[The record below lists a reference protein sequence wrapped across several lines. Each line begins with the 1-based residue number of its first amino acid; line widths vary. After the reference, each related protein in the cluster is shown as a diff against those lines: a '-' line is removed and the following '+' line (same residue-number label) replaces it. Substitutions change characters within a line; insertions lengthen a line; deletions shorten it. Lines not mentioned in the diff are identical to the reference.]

1 MAVKIR
7 PSRLRE
13 LSIGGFMEPTIV
25 IDLLSNNL
33 QLEPFA
39 IRLWYQIDDEALV
52 LTLQGIPSH
61 ITRLEMNG
69 GGPLKLDRLVQ
80 SLMHLV
86 SLKPLKLNSLNGLEP
101 TDTSLLQ
108 LKLSQSWSSTM
119 NGAAMVVC
127 SSLSARVRISSHSF
141 LETVHIDTN
150 DKFKAHVYAKAV
162 ESCRRARNLCRFV
175 CIGDTRTL
183 SYPPLGRDLYAKI
196 AEGIW
201 TEKCDTLVNVEED
214 STVLEKAVLD
224 KVFERVF
231 NMLHMRMVTLEDFSF
246 VNM

>member
-1 MAVKIR
+1 M
-7 PSRLRE
+7 
-13 LSIGGFMEPTIV
+13 
-25 IDLLSNNL
+25 LL
-33 QLEPFA
+33 
-39 IRLWYQIDDEALV
+39 
-52 LTLQGIPSH
+52 H
-61 ITRLEMNG
+61 
-69 GGPLKLDRLVQ
+69 
-80 SLMHLV
+80 
-86 SLKPLKLNSLNGLEP
+86 
-101 TDTSLLQ
+101 
-108 LKLSQSWSSTM
+108 
-119 NGAAMVVC
+119 AA
-127 SSLSARVRISSHSF
+127 F

-175 CIGDTRTL
+175 CIGDTRTSVCDL
-183 SYPPLGRDLYAKI
+183 PWNCPNLQKFSLRGFRSYIIDGLMARISEVLLGQSSQEEEEEEKDEQKDEGGIPDTASGGSSDYESRSSIYKYPRILVSYPPLGRDLYAKI